1 MVNKVAVIAIV
12 AILAVPILIGFGM
25 NLEPTTKTEYL
36 ADKDPVI
43 VTELLQN
50 DVGYSNVPANIYQL
64 NSDFTTITGGDT
76 PVSPVYNT
84 ISSNYSSF
92 KYGKLNYTGGNHPY
106 WGGANGTAFINWQ
119 YVYVQ
124 TDWFSGGHMN
134 MKYMDQNNTLIEQV
148 NRIHTFYFDITES
161 VIHYTYYLS
170 AINNDNLGYG
180 EITVLDYTD
189 KFAMIYDAGFVSN
202 FISIY
207 RQPADNSYANIS
219 DGYYFSET
227 PSDLWAINLPERTSS
242 ALMTINL
249 DSITT
254 NSYNCALRTDPGVNL
269 TLQKRVNSGV
279 TSWQVKRGTTTIADL
294 YYDQSRSDNTYQVLF
309 QLNKVRSDFDDTNTA
324 EYDYHVEFR
333 YVGSWPTTIGE
344 ANYYQKYEYDRTFTQ
359 SSSNPEIYLDR
370 IRIGYDNNVV
380 NRTPTIRMDAG
391 MYAGME
397 FPVISNNT
405 YDPVAFKTNPS
416 TTIKDISRYGNSII
430 FAGNTYT
437 VDSSGNITL
446 GIHKVSLNGIVL
458 DSVPV
463 AGGYDNRINGT
474 TISTTAQPSTIRF
487 SGQWVA
493 NISTDSQSTNTYQ
506 TTVWHA
512 GEFAWDGMDQNFL
525 IVGLI
530 TSLGVFI
537 GLGIYARKSNSKGV
551 IPLMIV
557 CGSAAALFFVML

>member
-64 NSDFTTITGGDT
+64 NSDFTTIPGGDE
-76 PVSPVYNT
+76 PVQPMYNLVST
-84 ISSNYSSF
+84 NYSSF
-92 KYGKLNYTGGNHPY
+92 KLNKVQYTGGNHPS
-106 WGGANGTAFINWQ
+106 WGGASGTALSAWE
-119 YVYVQ
+119 YWYVQ
-124 TDWFSGGHMN
+124 TDWLSGGHLTV
-134 MKYMDQNNTLIEQV
+134 KYVKSDNTLIQQID
-148 NRIHTFYFDITES
+148 NLHTLLYDSSAGMIY
-161 VIHYTYYLS
+161 YTYYTSPSDNTNLS
-170 AINNDNLGYG
+170 NGS
-180 EITVLDYTD
+180 ITVTD
-189 KFAMIYDAGFVSN
+189 TTNKLVYVWGAGFTSN
-202 FISIY
+202 VNSIY
-207 RQPADNSYANIS
+207 RQTADNKYVDIS
-219 DGYYFSET
+219 AGYYFPGTSN
-227 PSDLWAINLPERTSS
+227 DLWAVNLPDRTSS

-249 DSITT
+249 DSITDNT
-254 NSYNCALRTDPGVNL
+254 YNCTLRTDPGVNL
-269 TLQKRVNSGV
+269 TLRKSTSGGV
-279 TSWQVKRGTTTIADL
+279 PTWIVRQGSTTLFTL
-294 YYDQSRSDNTYQVLF
+294 YYDQSRSDNTYQILF
-309 QLNKVRSDFDDTNTA
+309 QFKKVRSDFDDTNTT
-324 EYDYHVEFR
+324 EYDYHMEFR

-344 ANYYQKYEYDRTFTQ
+344 ANYYQKYEYDKTYTQ
-359 SSSNPEIYLDR
+359 SSSSPDIYLDR
-370 IRIGYDNNVV
+370 IRIGYQNVF
-380 NRTPTIRMDAG
+380 RTPTIRMDAA
-391 MYAGME
+391 MYAGVE
-397 FPVISNNT
+397 FPVIANNT
-405 YDPVAFKTNPS
+405 YDPAAFKTNPS

-446 GIHKVSLNGIVL
+446 GTHKVSLNGIVL

-512 GEFAWDGMDQNFL
+512 GQFAWDGMDQNFL
-525 IVGLI
+525 IVGMI
-530 TSLGVFI
+530 TSLAVFI
-537 GLGIYARKSNSKGV
+537 GLGIYARKTNSRGV

-557 CGSAAALFFVML
+557 CGGAAVLFFVLL